1 MFDLTV
7 GLHALGL
14 VVALAVTTWLVSLW
28 RRDVSIVDG
37 MWPVFIAS
45 AGMLYAVDAAH
56 LSTSAVVALTL
67 LAIWAVRLCLHITVR
82 NHGQPEDRRYQKI
95 RANNQPHFEYKS
107 LYIVFGFQAVLA
119 WIVALP
125 FMAIVSGAHPP
136 GVLAAL
142 GAVLAAFGCVFEAV
156 ADRQLERFKKEPDS
170 RGRVLDTG
178 LWRYSRHPNYF
189 GECCVWW
196 GFGLMA
202 LGAGAWWGL
211 ASPLLMTGLLLKVS
225 GVSLL
230 ERDIGERRP
239 EYARYVR
246 ETNAFVPGPRKSR
259 QIADITS
266 Q

>member
-1 MFDLTV
+1 VFDLTA

-14 VVALAVTTWLVSLW
+14 IAALAFATWVVSLW

-37 MWPVFIAS
+37 MWPVFIGG
-45 AGMLYAVDAAH
+45 AGMLYAYAAPRLDITAH
-56 LSTSAVVALTL
+56 AALFL
-67 LAIWAVRLCLHITVR
+67 LLFWAARLCLHITVR

-95 RANNQPHFEYKS
+95 RANNQPHFEFKS
-107 LYIVFGFQAVLA
+107 LYIVFGFQALLA

-125 FMAIVSGAHPP
+125 FMALTRAPGEAGALQIA
-136 GVLAAL
+136 GLLV
-142 GAVLAAFGCVFEAV
+142 AAFGVLFEAV
-156 ADRQLERFKKEPDS
+156 ADWQLERFKKLPDS

-196 GFGLMA
+196 GFGLVA
-202 LGAGAWWGL
+202 LGGGAWWAL
-211 ASPLLMTGLLLKVS
+211 ASPLLMTVLLLKVS

-230 ERDIGERRP
+230 EKDIGERRP

-246 ETNAFVPGPRKSR
+246 ATNAFLPGRPR
-259 QIADITS
+259 A
-266 Q
+266 